1 MRNLQCTITDMRKK
15 VFAEVAKLAYEGG
28 DYYTRM
34 EKLPY
39 ELMPGEV
46 GTVRESIFLERAIV
60 GERIRL
66 AMGLPLRDVSEHTLL
81 SDGVEESAIAEKYY
95 DPPLINIIKYAC
107 HACPDT
113 HYEVTNACQGCLAR
127 HCSHACPKGAI
138 YFEHGQA
145 HIDQTKCI
153 KCGKCKAACS
163 YQAIIKFFRPC
174 QEACGMDAIGKDDH
188 GRAQINYDKCVNC
201 GMCLVN
207 CPFGAIVDKGQLF
220 QLIHA
225 IKKGEKVIAI
235 IAPAFWGQ
243 FGEKVTP
250 GQIKAA
256 MKELG
261 FAGLEEVAVGADL
274 DRLHRPRP
282 QWGMLGLTLALL
294 LVGVTGFTP
303 SVLRAAGA
311 VWLSAL
317 GVWVYGPPDALTSLG
332 VAGVLMTAGNSYAVC
347 DVGFQLSFAA
357 VVGTLAGGAVVRRS
371 QEAWEKQRAKKKRPR
386 LRFWKRKALGLAGSL
401 WETVCISACAS
412 MATFPVLV
420 LRGMSTSLYALVSGA
435 AVLWLVEPILL
446 TGLGAALLGLAP
458 ALAPA
463 QRVCS
468 CCAEFLA
475 EVLGRWALWVSGW
488 PGAQI
493 WFDTAY
499 AAVVCLLLAGLCWL
513 AFHNRVRLRVALPA
527 LLLTAGLAVF
537 TGNALSR
544 DVVRVELVGS
554 RNAPAVVIS
563 RKGNAVILFRGG
575 DVTRSA
581 VETTLER
588 RNIRTVECLIDLR
601 LRPRSAQRM
610 GAEQRIAVDRMALY
624 ATRHVRCGPAEVEVL
639 RTRNGC
645 VARIH
650 AAGQTFVTLSGS
662 AALAAPVQADYL
674 LASPARPDCVKY
686 DAILSLSSDYR
697 WMPEAFSS
705 GRLCHSFSRAE

>member
-81 SDGVEESAIAEKYY
+81 SNGVEESAIAEKYY

-138 YFEHGQA
+138 HFEHGQA
-145 HIDQTKCI
+145 QIDQTKCI

-188 GRAQINYDKCVNC
+188 GRAQINHDKCVNC

-225 IKKGEKVIAI
+225 IRGGAKVIAI

-274 DRLHRPRP
+274 CAIEEAEEFLRVVPEKQPFMATSCCPAWSVMAKKEFPGFAPYISMTMTPMVLTARLQKRRNPDCKIAFIGPCAAKKLEASRRSCGACSRPRTSTSPRSPTSRPSMRPPPPAWALPPAAAWPRRWRRSLRSWSRIARSRPCMPRACGSAARCCAWPAPGNTTAICWRAWPAPAAASPVPVPSSRRRSPAVCWSSTRPRP
-282 QWGMLGLTLALL
+282 PRATPWNRTIPSICRSSVRMRRTGTPWP
-294 LVGVTGFTP
+294 VTEH
-303 SVLRAAGA
+303 
-311 VWLSAL
+311 
-317 GVWVYGPPDALTSLG
+317 
-332 VAGVLMTAGNSYAVC
+332 
-347 DVGFQLSFAA
+347 QI
-357 VVGTLAGGAVVRRS
+357 S
-371 QEAWEKQRAKKKRPR
+371 Q
-386 LRFWKRKALGLAGSL
+386 KAIPL
-401 WETVCISACAS
+401 
-412 MATFPVLV
+412 
-420 LRGMSTSLYALVSGA
+420 
-435 AVLWLVEPILL
+435 
-446 TGLGAALLGLAP
+446 
-458 ALAPA
+458 
-463 QRVCS
+463 
-468 CCAEFLA
+468 
-475 EVLGRWALWVSGW
+475 
-488 PGAQI
+488 
-493 WFDTAY
+493 
-499 AAVVCLLLAGLCWL
+499 
-513 AFHNRVRLRVALPA
+513 
-527 LLLTAGLAVF
+527 
-537 TGNALSR
+537 
-544 DVVRVELVGS
+544 
-554 RNAPAVVIS
+554 
-563 RKGNAVILFRGG
+563 
-575 DVTRSA
+575 
-581 VETTLER
+581 R
-588 RNIRTVECLIDLR
+588 RN
-601 LRPRSAQRM
+601 
-610 GAEQRIAVDRMALY
+610 GFF
-624 ATRHVRCGPAEVEVL
+624 
-639 RTRNGC
+639 
-645 VARIH
+645 VAR
-650 AAGQTFVTLSGS
+650 S
-662 AALAAPVQADYL
+662 
-674 LASPARPDCVKY
+674 
-686 DAILSLSSDYR
+686 
-697 WMPEAFSS
+697 
-705 GRLCHSFSRAE
+705 RLDRQKFLP